1 MIGQLSLA
9 AITGIGVIAFFAP
22 FLAST
27 VLTGSAAASGEA
39 RVLQTPLLVALI
51 TGACLLVTF
60 ANLGPALTSKSV
72 ALIGVLVGINALL
85 RLIDNNFLLPGEF
98 SPIFLL
104 IVLTGYSFGAQLG
117 FMMGA
122 LTLLVSAL
130 ITGGIGPWL
139 PFQMLTA
146 GWMGMS
152 ASWLRQL
159 PVLRRDEAAARRV
172 VWALAVFGGAWGFLY
187 GVIMNLYNW
196 PFLTGG
202 GWQPGMTLGDALR
215 VYAVFYVAQSLPFDL
230 ARVGGNV
237 ALMLAL
243 GVPLLNVFRRFR
255 QRFSYQVVEVTTDD
269 AMIAT

>member
-1 MIGQLSLA
+1 VIGRLSLA
-9 AITGIGVIAFFAP
+9 AITGIGLIAFLAP
-22 FLAST
+22 FVASA
-27 VLTGSAAASGEA
+27 GDAAASGEV
-39 RVLQTPLLVALI
+39 RLLQTPLLVALI

-104 IVLTGYSFGAQLG
+104 ITLTGYSFGASLG
-117 FMMGA
+117 FLMGA

-130 ITGGIGPWL
+130 ITGGVGPWL

-152 ASWLRQL
+152 AAWLRGV
-159 PVLRRDEAAARRV
+159 PALRTDEAAARQV
-172 VWALAVFGGAWGFLY
+172 VWALAAFGGAWGLLY
-187 GVIMNLYNW
+187 GLIMNLYNW

-202 GWQPGMTLGDALR
+202 GWQPGLALGDVLR
-215 VYAVFYVAQSLPFDL
+215 VYLLFYVAQSLPFDL
-230 ARVGGNV
+230 ARVVGNV

-243 GVPLLNVFRRFR
+243 GGPLLKVFRRFR
-255 QRFSYQVVEVTTDD
+255 QRFTYQVVEV
-269 AMIAT
+269 AINHAKIKA